1 MTAEIIGRDAELSI
15 VRAFLERPVDG
26 PRALVLVGEPGIGK
40 STLWAAGVIAARN
53 HSLRVLAS
61 HPAEG
66 ERTLPNVVLGD
77 LFGEVP
83 SHLLAELPEPRRRAF
98 EAALL
103 LHDAPD
109 RPVDPRALGVAITT
123 LLPALAD
130 GRPLVIAIDDDQW
143 LDTSSAAQLRFA
155 IRRSAGR
162 PILLL
167 LARRFDDARTGGLE
181 TELEH
186 AAVERLPV
194 GPLSLGAVQ
203 HVLQAR
209 LGRALPRNLLAR
221 IHEESGGN
229 PFYAL
234 ELANAR
240 ASHAPQD
247 AIGPLV
253 VPPSLDR
260 LVAARLGALDAD
272 ARRELMLVAA
282 QGRLPTALLR
292 PLGIVAA
299 TFDSARD
306 ARVVEV
312 TDTTISFTHPLLASA
327 LYQGASSEERRAAH
341 RRLAAVVDDPVDRG
355 RQLALAEDAPDA
367 VLAGELESAASAAR
381 ERGLSFAA
389 AELLEHARRLTPPE
403 ALDDR
408 SRRSIA
414 TARAY
419 MEAGEGSRARTMI
432 DALLDA
438 MPPGNRRAEALLLR
452 SDLGVPGATMAL
464 LDQALVEA
472 IDDPGLQAAIH
483 AGLAEEGRFT
493 RGRVWAEEHAETSLQ
508 LAEHVDDDSLRATAL
523 AVLARLRHEG
533 GDVGALELAE
543 HAVRLA
549 AGLPD
554 PRRVKGAG
562 WSVGD
567 VLVWTASLVPARA
580 WLQQELEAWRDRDE
594 MVRWELLSYLAL
606 VEFWAGRWAVARDYV
621 AQAGE
626 ISVEYGIEPP
636 QDVVSSLIAM
646 HEGDLET
653 AAGDARRALHLAHGQ
668 LLPYQHAI
676 IGICELWGGDPQ
688 LAITAFAEAE
698 ATADTRGWV
707 EPFLRW
713 WRGDYAEA
721 LLRIGRLDDAT
732 DLIDDWDVQA
742 TRLGRERVLADV
754 LRCRGL
760 TAAARG
766 ELPIAMEV
774 LELAADRHEAVGD
787 PFGWARARL
796 ASGICQRRTRQKRSA
811 RTSIEAAL
819 ARFDALGAAGWAA
832 TARAE
837 LGRIGGRTR
846 IEGLSPSELR
856 VAGLVAEGRTNREIA
871 AALFL
876 SETTVASHLS
886 RIYAKLGI
894 RSRTELARQAL
905 VPPDTSDADNIRPL

>member
-1 MTAEIIGRDAELSI
+1 MR
-15 VRAFLERPVDG
+15 
-26 PRALVLVGEPGIGK
+26 
-40 STLWAAGVIAARN
+40 
-53 HSLRVLAS
+53 
-61 HPAEG
+61 
-66 ERTLPNVVLGD
+66 
-77 LFGEVP
+77 
-83 SHLLAELPEPRRRAF
+83 
-98 EAALL
+98 
-103 LHDAPD
+103 
-109 RPVDPRALGVAITT
+109 
-123 LLPALAD
+123 
-130 GRPLVIAIDDDQW
+130 
-143 LDTSSAAQLRFA
+143 
-155 IRRSAGR
+155 
-162 PILLL
+162 
-167 LARRFDDARTGGLE
+167 RTGGLE
-181 TELEH
+181 TALEH
-186 AAVERLPV
+186 AAIERLPV

-209 LGRALPRNLLAR
+209 LGRTLPRQLLRR

-240 ASHAPQD
+240 ASDAPQD

-253 VPPSLDR
+253 VPPSLER
-260 LVAARLGALDAD
+260 LVAARLGALDAA
-272 ARRELMLVAA
+272 ARRELVLVAA

-292 PLGIVAA
+292 PLGIAAA
-299 TFDSARD
+299 TFDSAKD
-306 ARVVEV
+306 ARVIEV
-312 TDTTISFTHPLLASA
+312 TDMTISFTHPLLASA

-408 SRRSIA
+408 SRRSIE

-432 DALLDA
+432 DALLDD
-438 MPPGNRRAEALLLR
+438 MPPGSRRAEALLLR
-452 SDLGVPGATMAL
+452 SELGVPGATMAL

-493 RGRVWAEEHAETSLQ
+493 RGRVWAEGHAETSLQ
-508 LAEHVDDDSLRATAL
+508 LAEHVDDDSLRAIAL
-523 AVLARLRHEG
+523 AVLARLRHEA

-594 MVRWELLSYLAL
+594 MVRWELALLSRARRILGGP
-606 VEFWAGRWAVARDYV
+606 VGGREGRTSPKPARS
-621 AQAGE
+621 ASNTG
-626 ISVEYGIEPP
+626 
-636 QDVVSSLIAM
+636 SSLRRTSSRRSSRCTKAT
-646 HEGDLET
+646 LRPP
-653 AAGDARRALHLAHGQ
+653 AATPDVPCISPMVSYSPTSTRSSGSVSCGAATRSWRSR
-668 LLPYQHAI
+668 
-676 IGICELWGGDPQ
+676 
-688 LAITAFAEAE
+688 AFAEAE

-721 LLRIGRLDDAT
+721 LLRMGRLDDAT
-732 DLIDDWDVQA
+732 DLIDDWEVQA

-796 ASGICQRRTRQKRSA
+796 AFGDLSSAGPVKSDPPGRR
-811 RTSIEAAL
+811 
-819 ARFDALGAAGWAA
+819 
-832 TARAE
+832 
-837 LGRIGGRTR
+837 
-846 IEGLSPSELR
+846 
-856 VAGLVAEGRTNREIA
+856 
-871 AALFL
+871 
-876 SETTVASHLS
+876 
-886 RIYAKLGI
+886 
-894 RSRTELARQAL
+894 
-905 VPPDTSDADNIRPL
+905 

>member
-1 MTAEIIGRDAELSI
+1 M
-15 VRAFLERPVDG
+15 
-26 PRALVLVGEPGIGK
+26 
-40 STLWAAGVIAARN
+40 
-53 HSLRVLAS
+53 
-61 HPAEG
+61 
-66 ERTLPNVVLGD
+66 LGD

-167 LARRFDDARTGGLE
+167 LARRFDDARTDALE
-181 TELEH
+181 TALEH

-209 LGRALPRNLLAR
+209 LGRALPRHLLAR
-221 IHEESGGN
+221 IHEVSGGN

-240 ASHAPQD
+240 ASDAPQD

-292 PLGIVAA
+292 PLGIVVCDVRLRQGCAFDRGHRYDDFLHPPAA
-299 TFDSARD
+299 RFR
-306 ARVVEV
+306 
-312 TDTTISFTHPLLASA
+312 PLPGGVLRGPSH
-327 LYQGASSEERRAAH
+327 GASPARGGRRRSGRSRAAAGA
-341 RRLAAVVDDPVDRG
+341 RRRM
-355 RQLALAEDAPDA
+355 RQTQCSPANWR
-367 VLAGELESAASAAR
+367 SAASAAR
-381 ERGLSFAA
+381 ERGLSLAA
-389 AELLEHARRLTPPE
+389 AELLEHARRLTPAE

-438 MPPGNRRAEALLLR
+438 MPPGSRRAEALLLR
-452 SDLGVPGATMAL
+452 SELGVPGATMAL

-493 RGRVWAEEHAETSLQ
+493 RGRVWAEEHAKTSLL
-508 LAEHVDDDSLRATAL
+508 LAEHIDDDFLRATAL

-606 VEFWAGRWAVARDYV
+606 VEFWAGRWEVARDYV

-653 AAGDARRALHLAHGQ
+653 AGGDARRALHLAHDQ

-688 LAITAFAEAE
+688 LAITSFAEAE
-698 ATADTRGWV
+698 ATADTRDWV

-811 RTSIEAAL
+811 RRSIEAAL